1 MRQAAFFYK
10 DVDAGDVRFDVNKDV
25 VDGVLVDE
33 VESNPGEDAGK
44 VAEVKKV
51 DANPN
56 DAVEAK
62 DAK

>member
-1 MRQAAFFYK
+1 M
-10 DVDAGDVRFDVNKDV
+10 DAGDVRFDVNKDV